1 MHIHKHQECKKEEKT
16 ENNIK
21 QITKL
26 NVYIEIKYLRINQ
39 QKDRMI
45 TT

>member
-1 MHIHKHQECKKEEKT
+1 MHIHKHQQWKKEEKT

-21 QITKL
+21 TKL
-26 NVYIEIKYLRINQ
+26 NIFIEIKYLRMDQ

>member
-1 MHIHKHQECKKEEKT
+1 MHIYKHQECKKEENT

-21 QITKL
+21 QIAKL